1 MPSAPAGTTDPR
13 AQLVQ
18 QLQASRGELVRLFE
32 PPSAPGLSGETSKT
46 ESASPLWRSTWWVV
60 RRWWRGHPL
69 NAPAAALHAGGR
81 QLLAP
86 IAAAHP
92 WWLLGG
98 AALFG
103 GVLAWAGPRRL
114 SIWLLPL
121 LGTELR
127 RAGLALVNAALR

>member
-1 MPSAPAGTTDPR
+1 MPSTQVGTDPR
-13 AQLVQ
+13 TQLVR
-18 QLQASRGELVRLFE
+18 QLQASRGELAQLFE
-32 PPSAPGLSGETSKT
+32 PPSAPGISGETT
-46 ESASPLWRSTWWVV
+46 QSASPLWRSTWWVV

-69 NAPAAALHAGGR
+69 NAPAAALHAGGK

-86 IAAAHP
+86 TAAAHP

-98 AALFG
+98 AALCG
-103 GVLAWAGPRRL
+103 GVLAWAGPRRV